1 MEEQKVNKGRELV
14 GKTIE
19 EAKKLSP
26 SIRVIKQD
34 GEARL
39 HTQDFKPT
47 RVNVEV
53 EKGIVTKVVS
63 FG

>member
-1 MEEQKVNKGRELV
+1 MEEQKVNKGKELV
-14 GKTIE
+14 GKTLE
-19 EAKKLSP
+19 EAKKLNSNL
-26 SIRVIKQD
+26 RVLKQD